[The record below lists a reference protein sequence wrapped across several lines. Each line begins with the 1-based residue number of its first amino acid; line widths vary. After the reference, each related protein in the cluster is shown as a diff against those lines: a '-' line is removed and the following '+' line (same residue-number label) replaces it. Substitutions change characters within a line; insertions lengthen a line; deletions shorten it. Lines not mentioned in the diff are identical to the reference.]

1 MTKWIFEDKQFSTD
15 QNETLIFFFA
25 FVEIAVNVNTG
36 ELLRQQNNKKKFSAD
51 GWIFASKG

>member
-1 MTKWIFEDKQFSTD
+1 MNFRRQAVQYWSEWDID
-15 QNETLIFFFA
+15 FFFA